1 MHTLKVYR
9 FESIVGQRLKM
20 LTFPKK
26 LYALFFEMEGVLITH
41 FAIMKENM
49 K

>member
-20 LTFPKK
+20 LTFPKI
-26 LYALFFEMEGVLITH
+26 YIPYFFEMEGVLITH